1 MTNALAISSTQD
13 DWTPEQAA
21 ALQTLGVEQPTQPE
35 LAMFLHYCQRTGLDP
50 FARQIHMV
58 RRDGRQVIQ
67 TGIDGLR
74 LIARRAADQQGEG
87 IGYDTT
93 QWCGP
98 DGQWRD
104 VWLEKGPPAAAKVVV
119 RRNGHPFD
127 AVALFD
133 AYAGRKRDGNLN
145 RMWQQQGAHMI
156 AKCAEALA
164 LRKAFPQDLSG
175 LYTTDEI
182 QQSSGAEQPAQPAQQ
197 VQAPSA
203 AAPAGKGMADDEVQ
217 AWMEEI
223 AAAETREELK
233 ALWEHLKGGPEQLAT
248 ALNRRAAEI
257 QQQAAQTVTVE
268 STATQQEGQQ
278 A

>member
-1 MTNALAISSTQD
+1 MSNALAISNTQD
-13 DWTPEQAA
+13 DWTPQQAA

-74 LIARRAADQQGEG
+74 LIARRAADQNGEG
-87 IGYDTT
+87 IGYDPT

-104 VWLEKGPPAAAKVVV
+104 VWLEKGPPAAARVIV

-133 AYAGRKRDGNLN
+133 AYAGRRKDGNLN
-145 RMWQQQGAHMI
+145 RMWTQQGAHMI

-182 QQSSGAEQPAQPAQQ
+182 NDDAGPEPDFQQA
-197 VQAPSA
+197 QAPST
-203 AAPAGKGMADDEVQ
+203 AAPAGGGMADDEVQ

-223 AAAETREELK
+223 AAAETREELE
-233 ALWEHLKGGPEQLAT
+233 ALWRHLKGGPRQLAT

-257 QQQAAQTVTVE
+257 QQQATQTETVE
-268 STATQQEGQQ
+268 STTQQEAQQ
-278 A
+278 